1 MHATRVAERRIEER
15 RSGTDRR
22 KLSLRAYWH
31 GARFPRRRGGRRASD
46 RHYPIV
52 DWHSPRV
59 FAWVIAILVLCVT
72 DGVLTVFLMAHGAV
86 ELNPLMALL
95 VPHRLGLFAAVKL
108 SLTSVGVAVLVA
120 CSRMKLFRTIP
131 GELLLALTFL
141 AYFALVVYELRLVNM
156 IH

>member
-1 MHATRVAERRIEER
+1 MHATRVDGQFEER
-15 RSGTDRR
+15 RSGKDRR
-22 KLSLRAYWH
+22 TLSVGAYWH

-59 FAWVIAILVLCVT
+59 FAWVIAILLLCVA
-72 DGVLTVFLMAHGAV
+72 DGVLTVFLMSHGAI
-86 ELNPLMALL
+86 EMNPLMALL

-108 SLTSVGVAVLVA
+108 TLTSVGVGVLVV

-141 AYFALVVYELRLVNM
+141 SYFALVAYELRLVQM